1 MQRKQL
7 EFLSSWFGKK
17 RRKPLVIRSA
27 RQVGKSTLVEMFARQ
42 NQIAICTV
50 NLERHPEL
58 TSAFSSK
65 DPRKIIQQIEFLP
78 NIGSITPGT
87 LLFLDEIQAI
97 PEAIVALRNSLKL
110 NNSIIRSLIVRYKK
124 RPTIKLET
132 VEPEESGAE
141 LSEAVIMDIPI
152 VDDTDDDISI
162 TTSEE
167 TESFDDLQLEVNID
181 SIPDED
187 IPGTGPKEV

>member
-7 EFLSSWFGKK
+7 ELLSSWFDKK
-17 RRKPLVIRSA
+17 RRKPLVIRGA

-50 NLERHPEL
+50 NLERYPEL
-58 TSAFSSK
+58 TSVFLSK

-97 PEAIVALRNSLKL
+97 PEAIVALRYFYEDMPELAVVGAGSL
-110 NNSIIRSLIVRYKK
+110 
-124 RPTIKLET
+124 LELALKDNT
-132 VEPEESGAE
+132 
-141 LSEAVIMDIPI
+141 
-152 VDDTDDDISI
+152 
-162 TTSEE
+162 
-167 TESFDDLQLEVNID
+167 F
-181 SIPDED
+181 
-187 IPGTGPKEV
+187 